1 MDDEAAAPTY
11 GADASC
17 SITDADLGG
26 SDIFW
31 QDSLLTKHVK
41 ENIPGV
47 TQPFVYFGMWKA
59 TFCWHVEDMD
69 LYALNYLHNGAPKT
83 WYCIPPQYGYK
94 LEQVAQKLFPE
105 LTSSCFNLLRHKI
118 AMIEPKILEAN
129 GIRVQRMVQHP
140 REIIVV
146 FPHAYHSGFSHG
158 FNIAEASNFATKRWV
173 AYGKRF
179 RECDCGSQEPKV
191 KISMEPFIKEVQPSL
206 YE

>member
-17 SITDADLGG
+17 SITDADLGE
-26 SDIFW
+26 SDIFR

-69 LYALNYLHNGAPKT
+69 LYALNYIHYGAPKT

-118 AMIEPKILEAN
+118 AMIEPK
-129 GIRVQRMVQHP
+129 P
-140 REIIVV
+140 
-146 FPHAYHSGFSHG
+146 
-158 FNIAEASNFATKRWV
+158 
-173 AYGKRF
+173 
-179 RECDCGSQEPKV
+179 
-191 KISMEPFIKEVQPSL
+191 
-206 YE
+206 